1 MRYSIIKHLNHIIV
15 SGDSFFGVLF
25 GGINYDNTISSTIGA
40 FKKNEPNSKY
50 WEFLRIVV
58 DYTFWLI
65 QGVGHCEKAF
75 EADPN
80 EKFYVMSKT
89 GLLLITLIGCCIL
102 SIIFSI
108 VFILRQ
114 IKTNF
119 KSIVNEFSRT

>member
-1 MRYSIIKHLNHIIV
+1 MKYSLKKHASITLQ

-25 GGINYDNTISSTIGA
+25 GGINPDNTISSTIGA

-50 WEFLRIVV
+50 WELLRIIV

-89 GLLLITLIGCCIL
+89 GLLLITSIGCCIL

-108 VFILRQ
+108 VFIFKQ
-114 IKTNF
+114 IKTTF